1 MIASSRLLERLREIS
16 MNKGS
21 NLLLVMIAL
30 SVVALSISGCGRTE
44 SGKKVAA
51 SEKQGH
57 AEDKHGADEKHE
69 EKGQTEEKNLK
80 LTAEERQAAGIEVV
94 LIEEQTVS
102 ERIALTAT
110 IRANQD
116 RIAHITPRVSG
127 RITKVSGNLGDTV
140 KGGQTLALIDSIE
153 LGEAHS
159 TYLQVKSQHEVARA
173 DFDRAERLRKD
184 EIIPEKDYLRARS
197 EFEKARAT
205 FQAAADKLRLLGIVP
220 ASVNS
225 ASAVSVYPLTA
236 PFLGTVI
243 EKKAVLGE
251 LAKTDDSLFTVAD
264 LSTVWIE
271 ANLFEQDLAKVKVGA
286 AAEVTVAAY
295 PGEVFKGRL
304 TYISSTLDKETRAVP
319 ARIEVRNPDGRLKP
333 EMFATAAIETGGTAK
348 GLLLPQEA
356 VLLMEGQPTVFIEE
370 HGGFEPRPIE
380 SVQSNGKQVLVKAGL
395 KAGERVV
402 IGGAYAIKA
411 RLLKSQL
418 GAGHCH

>member
-1 MIASSRLLERLREIS
+1 MR
-16 MNKGS
+16 KGS
-21 NLLLVMIAL
+21 YVFLMVITLFVTTLAL
-30 SVVALSISGCGRTE
+30 SGCGKPETGNTASKTE
-44 SGKKVAA
+44 
-51 SEKQGH
+51 EKENV
-57 AEDKHGADEKHE
+57 EDRHGANEKHE
-69 EKGQTEEKNLK
+69 ERGHAEEKNLK
-80 LTAEERQAAGIEVV
+80 LTAEEIQTAGIEVAPV
-94 LIEEQTVS
+94 EEQIVN

-116 RIAHITPRVSG
+116 RIAHIAPRVSG
-127 RITKVSGNLGDTV
+127 RITKVSGNLGDVV

-159 TYLQVKSQHEVARA
+159 AYLQAKSQHDVARA

-197 EFEKARAT
+197 EFEKARAA
-205 FQAAADKLRLLGIVP
+205 FQAAADKLRLLGVTQTP
-220 ASVNS
+220 ANS
-225 ASAVSVYPLTA
+225 TSAASVYPLTA
-236 PFLGTVI
+236 PFAGTVI

-271 ANLFEQDLAKVKVGA
+271 ANLFEQDLARVKPGA
-286 AAEVTVAAY
+286 AAQVTVAAY

-333 EMFATAAIETGGTAK
+333 EMFATAAIDTGGAAK

-356 VLLMEGQPTVFIEE
+356 VLLMQGQPTIFVEE

-380 SVQSNGKQVLVKAGL
+380 PVQSNGKQVLVKAGL
-395 KAGERVV
+395 KPGERVV
-402 IGGAYAIKA
+402 VAGAYAIKA

-418 GAGHCH
+418 GAGHGH

>member
-80 LTAEERQAAGIEVV
+80 LTAEEMQAAGIEVV

-380 SVQSNGKQVLVKAGL
+380 SVQSNGKQVLVKKGL
-395 KAGERVV
+395 KPGERVV

>member
-1 MIASSRLLERLREIS
+1 MHKRSYAFLA
-16 MNKGS
+16 
-21 NLLLVMIAL
+21 VIAL
-30 SVVALSISGCGRTE
+30 SVTILAVSGCDKSE
-44 SGKKVAA
+44 SGKATGKT
-51 SEKQGH
+51 EKKEH
-57 AEDKHGADEKHE
+57 AEDKLGANEKHE
-69 EKGQTEEKNLK
+69 GKGHAEEKSLR
-80 LTAEERQAAGIEVV
+80 LTAEEIQTAGIEIALV
-94 LIEEQTVS
+94 EEQIVN

-116 RIAHITPRVSG
+116 RIAHIVPRVSG
-127 RITKVSGNLGDTV
+127 RITKVSGILGDAV

-159 TYLQVKSQHEVARA
+159 AYLQAKSQHDVARA

-197 EFEKARAT
+197 EFEKTRAT
-205 FQAAADKLRLLGIVP
+205 FQAAVDKLRLLGVTQTP
-220 ASVNS
+220 TNSPSAASVYS
-225 ASAVSVYPLTA
+225 LTA
-236 PFLGTVI
+236 PFAGTVI

-271 ANLFEQDLAKVKVGA
+271 ANLFEQDLAKVQVGA
-286 AAEVTVAAY
+286 AAQVTVAAY

-304 TYISSTLDKETRAVP
+304 TYISSTLDKETRAIP

-333 EMFATAAIETGGTAK
+333 EMFATAAIDTGGTAK

-356 VLLMEGQPTVFIEE
+356 VLLMQGQSTVFVEE

-380 SVQSNGKQVLVKAGL
+380 PVQSNGKQVLVKAGL
-395 KAGERVV
+395 KPGERVV
-402 IGGAYAIKA
+402 VSGAYAIKA

-418 GAGHCH
+418 GAGHGH